1 MEAEIDV
8 LGRFIEEKV
17 VRPEFVA
24 RAKADL
30 EAVKRNRREK
40 AKGVMELALK
50 LSESMRDAR
59 ID

>member
-30 EAVKRNRREK
+30 ETVKRNRREK
-40 AKGVMELALK
+40 ARGVMELALK